1 MACVRVYAQP
11 LDLKLDQPRVSSWLL
26 YYRQYYYHHH
36 HFLYHSQ
43 IFPLQPFPSYLGQNT
58 YYCNKLMSMIK
69 SFSCTEMTLR
79 TTSLI
84 WKRSICGRKFVTN
97 CLQRGKK
104 GMNRTPH
111 PETCLPLF
119 TWRCAHGVQIPRWRG
134 PSPGSTLISSTV
146 EMKLLHP
153 LITWV
158 FREKISLSLTRED
171 TGPSSVTFICGLGRR
186 FC

>member
-69 SFSCTEMTLR
+69 SFSCTEMTLG

-104 GMNRTPH
+104 GMNRTPTQRH
-111 PETCLPLF
+111 ACLCLPEDARMAFRFPSEEDLLLVRHWF
-119 TWRCAHGVQIPRWRG
+119 RVRWRWNCYI
-134 PSPGSTLISSTV
+134 P
-146 EMKLLHP
+146 
-153 LITWV
+153 
-158 FREKISLSLTRED
+158 
-171 TGPSSVTFICGLGRR
+171 
-186 FC
+186 